1 MALNYKWA
9 NLDDVLNAAL
19 ENAPTGK
26 ICVLPDTTYVN
37 ITRVVNL
44 VVNETKV
51 DARSANDCPEPPNQ
65 AMSKEKVD
73 AVAKATEARS
83 KANDLEA
90 KAKDAEAAAAAAP
103 SDENRAAA
111 AASARTLAD
120 KAAADAKALEDAAKL
135 IK

>member
-51 DARSANDCPEPPNQ
+51 DARSVNDCPEPPNQ

-73 AVAKATEARS
+73 AVAKATDARS
-83 KANDLEA
+83 KANDLDA
-90 KAKDAEAAAAAAP
+90 KAKEAEAAATSASGDDDKREIA
-103 SDENRAAA
+103 DRA
-111 AASARTLAD
+111 RKDAD
-120 KAAADAKALEDAAKL
+120 KAAAEATKAEQAAKL